1 MKKLMI
7 PAALVLLGT
16 GAAFA
21 TKAANSTKS
30 AVIPTYR
37 MDPESGL
44 CVQVGQ
50 ECSTIQNV
58 VCRWTADGVTPLHS
72 APISPTECGSVLFK
86 P

>member
-21 TKAANSTKS
+21 TKAANSNK
-30 AVIPTYR
+30 ALIIPTYR

-50 ECSTIQNV
+50 ECSTIQKV
-58 VCRWTADGVTPLHS
+58 VCRWTADGVTPLRN
-72 APISPTECGSVLFK
+72 APKSPTECGDVLFK

>member
-21 TKAANSTKS
+21 TKAANTNRST
-30 AVIPTYR
+30 VIPTYR

-44 CVQVGQ
+44 CIQVGQ
-50 ECSTIQNV
+50 ECSTVQNV
-58 VCRWTADGVTPLHS
+58 VCRWSADGMTPLHS